1 MDKFL
6 DRKRKTSSCVSS
18 NSSESDAD
26 ASSTP
31 DNQPPS
37 TKKTCPPK
45 HKYYESYLN
54 FGFISTDLGDA
65 PRPQCVICL
74 EILANAS
81 MKLSK
86 LARHQETKHCDNL
99 GKSAE
104 FFKHKHEEL
113 KKQTASL
120 KKFMT
125 LNSSGLKASYEVA
138 LRVVKA
144 KKTHTIAEELLLPF
158 AIDMA
163 KTVLGETMANK
174 IRTIPLSNNTVS

>member
-6 DRKRKTSSCVSS
+6 DRKRKTSSCVSG
-18 NSSESDAD
+18 NSSESDDD

-45 HKYYESYLN
+45 RKYYESYLN
-54 FGFISTDLGDA
+54 FGFISTDSGDA

-81 MKLSK
+81 MKPSK
-86 LARHQETKHCDNL
+86 LARHQETKHRDTL

-104 FFKHKHEEL
+104 FFKHKHERL

-120 KKFMT
+120 KKFTT
-125 LNSSGLKASYEVA
+125 LNSSGLKATYRVT

-144 KKTHTIAEELLLPF
+144 K
-158 AIDMA
+158 
-163 KTVLGETMANK
+163 N
-174 IRTIPLSNNTVS
+174 RTQ